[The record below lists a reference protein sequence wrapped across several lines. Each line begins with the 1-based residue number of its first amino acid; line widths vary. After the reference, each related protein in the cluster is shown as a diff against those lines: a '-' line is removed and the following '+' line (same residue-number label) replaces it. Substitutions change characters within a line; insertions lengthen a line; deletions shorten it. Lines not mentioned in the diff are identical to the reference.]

1 MSQERRTKHS
11 RRKRNVT
18 VFPRAADSRPRPV
31 FDGTSVHSRSASL
44 PCHPARCLP
53 HFYFVPT
60 DCSPHCHYF
69 CPNRQFVLS
78 LFSPAGCLPRR
89 HFALSPFR
97 PTGASPLCHSPHRH
111 FNLLPFCPIGGSTL
125 RQVAQPE
132 VRPID
137 IFHNRLFATLI
148 FRSTGS
154 SPSCHFPLLQFAS
167 FHSRNRQFSQLPFC
181 LTGSLLSCHFAQPA
195 VSPVAN
201 SPHQQFTPLPFR
213 PRRQFT
219 PVPSSGPI
227 VIWPAPVA
235 CGWRCRQVCIRP

>member
-44 PCHPARCLP
+44 PRHPARCLP
-53 HFYFVPT
+53 HFYFAPT
-60 DCSPHCHYF
+60 DCSPHCH
-69 CPNRQFVLS
+69 FVPTDSLS
-78 LFSPAGCLPRR
+78 YPCFPQPAVCHVVISLCRR
-89 HFALSPFR
+89 FAPPAVR
-97 PTGASPLCHSPHRH
+97 LCHSPHRH
-111 FNLLPFCPIGGSTL
+111 FNLLPFCPTGGSTL

-167 FHSRNRQFSQLPFC
+167 FYSRNRQFSQLPFC